1 MYNEF
6 TLKSQT
12 MWSDGHFN
20 PHRWDYLGFN
30 EYELK
35 HCCFGEDGD
44 QNDAGA
50 DPGQGD
56 FTGRGAEEDEGIP
69 DPDDYGGLVAASENG
84 KGYGPG
90 GNVAT
95 TAADVPGLVGEAVAD
110 MVAMDPYGGVGPNM
124 NDILSGL
131 TPQEIGFGYLSQ
143 EQNPLIGHPTERMGR
158 AQLAQTYTD
167 AKAASQD
174 IGSDIASLFGF
185 QSPVM
190 LDKDRGFYEGTSFD
204 PFDAPVLSLLA
215 NLNPLTGALYGL
227 TKGLVKND
235 PIGGALSMIGPYSPL
250 AGVANLAT
258 TGMKAHNLFSNTP
271 QTLSSLAGVNS
282 PFGLGKGADPLT
294 VNKFQPEVQGL
305 NIPGYTSTNITF
317 DPIGALQG
325 FGRSI
330 KDSIVNVFDDPRSG
344 AVELDEN
351 AKSSVGYDLNLDT
364 TMSRNA
370 PLSVPS
376 LDRAVSPEKEIS
388 GMYGNW
394 LELEPE
400 PVSPE
405 LGFSSAEQDA
415 INHVISNNAVF
426 QNNSDGSLTNFA
438 RGGYPVE
445 SVTTEPIILR

>member
-1 MYNEF
+1 
-6 TLKSQT
+6 

-20 PHRWDYLGFN
+20 RHRWDYLGFN

-190 LDKDRGFYEGTSFD
+190 LDKDRGFYEGTTWD
-204 PFDAPVLSLLA
+204 PFDAPVLGLLA
-215 NLNPLTGALYGL
+215 SLNPITGAAYGL
-227 TKGLVKND
+227 ARGLARND
-235 PIGGALSMIGPYSPL
+235 PIGGALSMLPAAPI
-250 AGVANLAT
+250 VNTANTALSAY
-258 TGMKAHNLFSNTP
+258 NLMADQP
-271 QTLSSLAGVNS
+271 QTLSTLAGVSS
-282 PFGLGKGADPLT
+282 PFGLGTPDPFANPYET
-294 VNKFQPEVQGL
+294 PQSTTAID
-305 NIPGYTSTNITF
+305 IPGYTSTNITF
-317 DPIGALQG
+317 DPVGTVHGLGRAAKDTVTGALSDINP
-325 FGRSI
+325 FSY
-330 KDSIVNVFDDPRSG
+330 DPT
-344 AVELDEN
+344 AAAATYDPN
-351 AKSSVGYDLNLDT
+351 AAKSSPTVSDVQQQAIDAAAEAAAQAQAARDAAAEALFGTSTFTPGTVYD
-364 TMSRNA
+364 
-370 PLSVPS
+370 
-376 LDRAVSPEKEIS
+376 
-388 GMYGNW
+388 
-394 LELEPE
+394 
-400 PVSPE
+400 
-405 LGFSSAEQDA
+405 AET
-415 INHVISNNAVF
+415 
-426 QNNSDGSLTNFA
+426 GRPRL
-438 RGGYPVE
+438 
-445 SVTTEPIILR
+445 